1 MICGIDE
8 AGRGP
13 VMGPLVIA
21 AVAAEDDLRFREL
34 QVKDS
39 KQLTKKKRE
48 ELLPLIKD
56 CSQTETLVISAAE
69 IDSYRLTGSL
79 NDLEA
84 EAFAQLLNRLKP
96 ETAYADAADV
106 NEERF
111 AAVILE
117 HVDFKV
123 DLFARHKA
131 DMLYPVVSA
140 ASIVAKTLRDELIDA
155 ISAEFGE
162 PIGSGYPGDEVTRNF
177 IERWIRKNGAF
188 PPHTRTSW
196 KTAKDLYSQAKITK
210 ITDWID

>member
-1 MICGIDE
+1 
-8 AGRGP
+8 
-13 VMGPLVIA
+13 MGPLVIA

-48 ELLPLIKD
+48 ELLPLIKE

-140 ASIVAKTLRDELIDA
+140 ASIVAKTLRDELIDT

-177 IERWIRKNGAF
+177 IERWIRKNGTF

-196 KTAKDLYSQAKITK
+196 KTAKDL
-210 ITDWID
+210 